1 MEQLIEALLLAEAR
15 WMTIQEI
22 ADSLGLRKE
31 DYNRVHYILNDEHSL
46 LYADILKEKQPRPQR
61 YKHVRVQ

>member
-1 MEQLIEALLLAEAR
+1 
-15 WMTIQEI
+15 MTIQEI

-31 DYNRVHYILNDEHSL
+31 DYHRVHYILNDEYSR

-61 YKHVRVQ
+61 YKHIRVP